1 MEIIFE
7 KRYCKELKYI
17 GRYETDGL
25 LSYNIQREW
34 ALQREKIKYNVEI
47 KTVMNRKII
56 IITMSTPVLLNKVH
70 ELLCKILRYEC
81 LFDGRFLKCK
91 NMKLTT

>member
-34 ALQREKIKYNVEI
+34 ALQREWSYVKI
-47 KTVMNRKII
+47 
-56 IITMSTPVLLNKVH
+56 
-70 ELLCKILRYEC
+70 
-81 LFDGRFLKCK
+81 
-91 NMKLTT
+91 